1 MGRSSRTPEAM
12 ENFNTLASMGYKVAG
27 QIKAPGTLEGGDFI
41 WLDDHHAAVGLGP
54 RTNTEGIRQ
63 LNEILGPPAKS

>member
-27 QIKAPGTLEGGDFI
+27 QIKAPGTLEGGRVVNESLSF
-41 WLDDHHAAVGLGP
+41 GF
-54 RTNTEGIRQ
+54 TEKP
-63 LNEILGPPAKS
+63 ILLRFSGWS